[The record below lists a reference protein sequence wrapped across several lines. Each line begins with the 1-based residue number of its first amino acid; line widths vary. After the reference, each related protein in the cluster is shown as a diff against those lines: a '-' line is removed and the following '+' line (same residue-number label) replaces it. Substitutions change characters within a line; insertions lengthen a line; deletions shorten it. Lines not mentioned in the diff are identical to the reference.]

1 LKADLRFYNEQMFG
15 NVESQENSLLEELQV
30 LGGLEEKRVLCIE
43 DKLRKTIVI
52 GELKKATLLEE
63 IVGGKSLGLFD

>member
-1 LKADLRFYNEQMFG
+1 MFG

-63 IVGGKSLGLFD
+63 ISWRKKFRAL